1 MPYINRYRSNGKTEF
16 LRTTFFFSPDR
27 YLGLLPP
34 ENYNKKS
41 LHLLCG
47 VLDQSKEGR
56 ISFSEFQT
64 FEGKTGGTKA
74 NQSGIQVMSL
84 LGHGS
89 DPDPH

>member
-1 MPYINRYRSNGKTEF
+1 
-16 LRTTFFFSPDR
+16 
-27 YLGLLPP
+27 LPP

-64 FEGKTGGTKA
+64 FEGKTEGRQRESKRDTGQVYFCAVFRIRIRINFGLLDPKPGGQK
-74 NQSGIQVMSL
+74 
-84 LGHGS
+84 
-89 DPDPH
+89 

>member
-1 MPYINRYRSNGKTEF
+1 MPYFDMVPYRIKRKKEF
-16 LRTTFFFSPDR
+16 SEFNFLFPYR

-64 FEGKTGGTKA
+64 FEGKTGPKRDTG
-74 NQSGIQVMSL
+74 Q
-84 LGHGS
+84 GHFCKF
-89 DPDPH
+89 

>member
-1 MPYINRYRSNGKTEF
+1 MHYQEKEGFSEYNF
-16 LRTTFFFSPDR
+16 LFPDR

-64 FEGKTGGTKA
+64 FEGKTGGERESKWDTG
-74 NQSGIQVMSL
+74 QVTSVPCSGS
-84 LGHGS
+84 GS
-89 DPDPH
+89 ALI